1 MLRRELLDH
10 YYSNSHPINDRTRS
24 GHHHAAHPEGRGRG
38 LLKLKRAGMTL
49 RDVQVLTIL

>member
-38 LLKLKRAGMTL
+38 LIH
-49 RDVQVLTIL
+49 DVQVLTILLFQI